1 MPDKKKADKEKK
13 IKKKGEKKEKK
24 NINKNKNKNIVTVN
38 ITNSHATP
46 NVSSHSTSH
55 SKSKGGGNKPSKSNE
70 RYPPSYFGLPPP
82 QHIMNTHVIPENRPQ
97 NVKVDFK
104 ASNPITH
111 GIGDNTQNGTWTDP
125 NIPRDVLL
133 QLAADAAEY
142 RKRREQMRGTP
153 NKGKGKIGDPGGG
166 SGDGEEDDTA
176 HNYAAEGGKMGD
188 EFGTP
193 EPPNFKAPDAPK
205 PNFMNRVP
213 EIFGFMRGRGDGASS
228 SRTPAHETPESA
240 HAPDPDH
247 ETTEDFEGTKKQ
259 ILEYIFHKFGSIEGI
274 PPIEKVTKAQLQIIA
289 KATTLEE
296 GLRKINSKK

>member
-55 SKSKGGGNKPSKSNE
+55 SKSKGGGSKPSKSNE

-97 NVKVDFK
+97 NVNVDFK

-133 QLAADAAEY
+133 KLAADAAEY

-153 NKGKGKIGDPGGG
+153 NKGKGKLGDPGGG

-176 HNYAAEGGKMGD
+176 YYTEGGKIGD

-193 EPPNFKAPDAPK
+193 EPPIFKAPDATK
-205 PNFMNRVP
+205 PSLVERFKQFSQGAIHQGINR
-213 EIFGFMRGRGDGASS
+213 ASS
-228 SRTPAHETPESA
+228 SRTPAHETPKSA
-240 HAPDPDH
+240 HAPDPDY
-247 ETTEDFEGTKKQ
+247 ETTEDFEGTKQQ
-259 ILEYIFHKFGSIEGI
+259 ILEYIFNHFGSIEGI
-274 PPIEKVTKAQLQIIA
+274 PPIDKVKKSQLQIIA
-289 KATTLEE
+289 KAATLEE
-296 GLRKINSKK
+296 GLRKINTKK